1 MLAQCHSGVE
11 ADCSHLHY
19 SPIASLSYVLWNIKV
34 TAKCALMADM
44 AVELSDYPGKDS
56 EFAQMR
62 DSLYILAVMNQY
74 SVKRRMPAQEGE
86 KLLRIALFSNAL
98 PIKSKRGYSE
108 TLMER
113 RQYLAGTLRAT
124 RKKGVVPV
132 YISLAWFIFSLALS
146 VEDAFGRLGDNQT
159 AHNLALGLLLAWLP
173 CFLIATIVDRNP
185 VGADRILRKLNEFLD
200 DTRVAL
206 LDSDARRSLL
216 VNSERNE
223 VELTFTSALEVD
235 DFYHDGFFTRF
246 AGQGRTRW
254 HYGVAHPILAA
265 MEGDHVAASGRGWL
279 RYNKAARAAIIW
291 GPVKDQGLIWFDP
304 RMAWQISSSLIVVG
318 STVFG
323 AFILSCKLKLL
334 LPEGR

>member
-1 MLAQCHSGVE
+1 
-11 ADCSHLHY
+11 
-19 SPIASLSYVLWNIKV
+19 
-34 TAKCALMADM
+34 MADM
-44 AVELSDYPGKDS
+44 AVELNDEPGEDSD
-56 EFAQMR
+56 FAQTR
-62 DSLYILAVMNQY
+62 DSLYILAVMNQCRCHLPLRY
-74 SVKRRMPAQEGE
+74 SRNHCSRVLADSIKRRMPAQGGE
-86 KLLRIALFSNAL
+86 KLLRIALFSNVL
-98 PIKSKRGYSE
+98 QIRPRRGFDG

-113 RQYLAGTLRAT
+113 RHYLAATLRAT

-146 VEDAFGRLGDNQT
+146 IEDAFGRLGDNQT

-185 VGADRILRKLNEFLD
+185 VGADRIRRKLNEFLE

-206 LDSDARRSLL
+206 LDSEVRRSFLRD
-216 VNSERNE
+216 SERNE
-223 VELTFTSALEVD
+223 DDLAFISLLEMD
-235 DFYHDGFFTRF
+235 DFYRDGFFTRF

-265 MEGDHVAASGRGWL
+265 IEGNHVAYSGRGWL
-279 RYNKAARAAIIW
+279 ADTKTARAAIIW
-291 GPVKDQGLIWFDP
+291 GPVKYQGLIWFDP

-323 AFILSCKLKLL
+323 AFILSCKLRAPFARGLI
-334 LPEGR
+334 